1 MGKRKDSNIQRVETL
16 GWRGLM
22 STGLRHTKQWA
33 KKIVCLA
40 VYKEPFHNLERQNET
55 SFSLRVKPLPDVITS
70 FARVSAIL

>member
-1 MGKRKDSNIQRVETL
+1 
-16 GWRGLM
+16 M

-70 FARVSAIL
+70 FTRVSAIL